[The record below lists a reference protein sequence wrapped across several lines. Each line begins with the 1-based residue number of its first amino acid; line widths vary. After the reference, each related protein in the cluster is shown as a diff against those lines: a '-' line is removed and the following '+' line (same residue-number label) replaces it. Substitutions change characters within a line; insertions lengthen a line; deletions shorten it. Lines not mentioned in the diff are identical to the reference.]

1 MKQLL
6 LILVLLLRPVGALA
20 AEATEGVLPLTVQAA
35 LSVRQVPDDSLSVFV
50 QDLDSGEVVLSWN
63 DSVARNPGSTIK
75 LLTTLVALDVLGP
88 AYTWK
93 TDVFVLGDVVNG
105 RLDGDLLLKGY
116 GDPFLVT
123 ERVWQLLRNIR
134 QLGIR
139 EINGDLHIDDSHFYL
154 PEFDPAEFDSQ
165 PLRAYNV
172 APNALLMNFKVV
184 RYWFEPEHD
193 YRACSA

>member
-6 LILVLLLRPVGALA
+6 LILVLLLRPVGAIA
-20 AEATEGVLPLTVQAA
+20 AEATDGVLPLTVQAA

-50 QDLDSGEVVLSWN
+50 QDLDSGEVMLSWN

-123 ERVWQLLRNIR
+123 ERV
-134 QLGIR
+134 
-139 EINGDLHIDDSHFYL
+139 
-154 PEFDPAEFDSQ
+154 
-165 PLRAYNV
+165 
-172 APNALLMNFKVV
+172 
-184 RYWFEPEHD
+184 
-193 YRACSA
+193 